1 MAGIHR
7 KTKLHVNKTIQII
20 KRRLMA
26 VISILGVGV
35 AVLFFRIGEPWWPQ
49 GLMDYRLR
57 IIGVLVFALLIVTA
71 SFPLFIESAKRP
83 RTYPGLGKNPYIDR

>member
-7 KTKLHVNKTIQII
+7 KTKPNVKKAVQTVKQ
-20 KRRLMA
+20 RLIA
-26 VISILGVGV
+26 LISILGVGV
-35 AVLFFRIGEPWWPQ
+35 AILFFKIGETWWPQ